1 MHTFAAPQRF
11 HRRLTMTSLVRS
23 SLALSV
29 ASLVFVAGLVMPP
42 ASQADDIEVFFSSD
56 VDVNAKPNVL
66 FVLDT
71 SRSMFIEERQAPAEP
86 YDPDRTYSSG
96 SGGCDP
102 AAYYWTVG
110 SGDLP
115 TCGAGWI
122 PLSFDNFKCPAWKQL
137 VDDGGFFT
145 RDSRVAQL
153 SGSKW
158 IALTG
163 TPVQQGTS
171 AQQQLPTACEGD
183 TDEGGIDWTA
193 KKGNTFTYPINSVT
207 FYRGNWLNWAN
218 QETGR
223 AYRIDL
229 IREAVSRVIKNTQ
242 GLKVGLM
249 RYGFDGSQKYTEKTR
264 TDTTGTVCEI
274 EPDENGDNVINSLDE
289 ASRSSNGAPVVFPV
303 TDLDRTTPLPGFP
316 GADVRAQLYFQLGTD
331 SGAAVLYGLDT
342 EQGFNV
348 NPLETDAQRGFQTVT
363 GGGGTCPIP
372 LFTPGGRTPIG
383 GAMYEAYLYYSGQ
396 TVSPKYGENN
406 DFGSTF
412 RYPSVPQSRVGGSGT
427 RYQSPITQS
436 CAKNFIVLLSD
447 GTTEQDNDIDGPIER
462 LPGFYTKLG
471 TTKCDDDPYMSA
483 TGTPP
488 PSKCVD
494 DIAEYMRKSDLS
506 TTVDGLNNV
515 VTYTVGFRLGT
526 DAAGNAARNL
536 LRETASRGSGKFF
549 EAGNTVALEDA
560 MGKIVRE
567 ILTENTSFS
576 APAVTVNA
584 FNRTQNL
591 NDLYMSLFRPAFNY
605 RWIGNIKRYQ
615 LDPIDGDILDALGD
629 PAIDPASGFF
639 KTSSRSFWS
648 GLADGN
654 DIARG
659 GAASKITWNSR
670 SVKTT
675 DNSGDTIELTAAGLD
690 ATSLNIGATDY
701 ILPGNSGSGALTPT
715 VLLEWFYGRDV
726 QDADGDTSSAD
737 SRGDM
742 GDPLHSRPVS
752 VIYGGSASTP
762 DLYDDALF
770 VVTND
775 GVLHAIDPTN
785 PSNESAAGTEYWS
798 FVPRELTGR
807 IRDLYY
813 NRDLTAP
820 EDRGYGLDGN
830 IRVLRIDNNNN
841 GVIEPSSPQND
852 KVYLYFGQRRGGSR
866 YFAFDVSTRSSPR
879 LMWSRDYSSTTDG
892 AAGHSWSVPQPAKVR
907 VNSTLTDV
915 LIFGGGYDPDQ
926 DQIDYV
932 EDDHGRGIYMVNAL
946 SGDVIWRAGPDTGAN
961 LRLTEMRHSIPGDVR
976 VIDLTGDGLV
986 DRMYAADLGGRVWRF
1001 DIFNGRN
1008 PASTTEGDRLVEGG
1022 MLATLGNAEDTT
1034 HARANTLRFFYSPDP
1049 AMVTLGGTTF
1059 INVAIGSG
1067 HRELPATDTF
1077 VQNWFFSV
1085 RDHNVLT
1092 PLRSSWYK
1100 SSCSDAT
1107 TPCHEIVDETDL
1119 VDLTDSVGT
1128 TASASVPIGTGGWRI
1143 ALEETGEKVL
1153 AESRTFQGDV
1163 YFTTY
1168 SPVERGSTDDGCGIK
1183 FGLNK
1188 LYIVNALDARPVRVA
1203 DATAESTDDRS
1214 SELAQGSISPEVVF
1228 IFPTPAMVA
1237 YCNAGAGCDP
1247 SDPTTWPPP
1256 PPNCTGACDPQD
1268 PTTWPPVP
1276 GPAVPPVCLVGLE
1289 TCGFGLTNPP
1299 VRTYWRQRGVN

>member
-1 MHTFAAPQRF
+1 MP
-11 HRRLTMTSLVRS
+11 SLVRS

-56 VDVNAKPNVL
+56 VDVDAKPNVL

-71 SRSMFIEERQAPAEP
+71 SRSMFIEERQAPTEP
-86 YDPDRTYSSG
+86 YDPETSYPKRGHCDSDR
-96 SGGCDP
+96 
-102 AAYYWTVG
+102 YYWTAD

-115 TCGAGWI
+115 NCETGWAA
-122 PLSFDNFKCPAWKQL
+122 LEVSEFACTSWKTE
-137 VDDGGFFT
+137 VDESGFFT
-145 RDSRVAQL
+145 RDSRVAQQ
-153 SGSKW
+153 SGTTW
-158 IALTG
+158 IRLTG
-163 TPVQQGTS
+163 PPPGQQK
-171 AQQQLPTACEGD
+171 LLTACEGD
-183 TDEGGIDWTA
+183 TLETGISWDA
-193 KKGNTFTYPINSVT
+193 KGTGKVKDAYPSQSVT
-207 FYRGNWLNWAN
+207 FFSGNWLNWAN
-218 QETGR
+218 QETGE

-229 IREAVSRVIKNTQ
+229 IREAVSRVITNTE
-242 GLKVGLM
+242 GIKVGLM
-249 RYGFDGSQKYTEKTR
+249 RYGFDGAQKYTDETR
-264 TDTTGTVCEI
+264 ADTTGQICQI
-274 EPDENGDNVINSLDE
+274 EPDENGDGVINALDE
-289 ASRSSNGAPVVFPV
+289 ATRSSNGAPVVFPV
-303 TDLDRTTPLPGFP
+303 TDLDGGVVDGFF
-316 GADVRAQLYFQLGTD
+316 GNDVRSQLRFQLGTN
-331 SGAAVLYGLDT
+331 SSNETLGWNVDT
-342 EQGFNV
+342 TI
-348 NPLETDAQRGFQTVT
+348 TDEARGFQTVT

-372 LFTPGGRTPIG
+372 LFSPAGRTPIG

-396 TVSPKYGENN
+396 NVSSKYGENN

-412 RYPSVPQSRVGGSGT
+412 RYPSVEQARVGGGSQ
-427 RYQSPITQS
+427 YQSPISQS

-447 GTTEQDNDIDGPIER
+447 GTTEQDNDIDGPVER
-462 LPGFYTKLG
+462 LPGFETKTG
-471 TTKCDDDPYMSA
+471 SRRCDDDPYMSA

-494 DIAEYMRKSDLS
+494 DIAEYMYESDLS
-506 TTVDGLNNV
+506 TSVDGLNNII
-515 VTYTVGFRLGT
+515 TYAVGFRLGT
-526 DAAGNAARNL
+526 DTSGNAARNL
-536 LRETASRGSGKFF
+536 LRETATRGGGKFF

-560 MGKIVRE
+560 LGKIVRE

-615 LDPIDGDILDALGD
+615 LDPLDGDILDALGN

-639 KTSSRSFWS
+639 RTSSRSFWS

-654 DIARG
+654 DIADG
-659 GAASKITWNSR
+659 GAASKIVWNSR
-670 SVKTT
+670 SMKTT
-675 DNSGDTIELTAAGLD
+675 DGSGGTVELTAAGLD

-715 VLLEWFYGRDV
+715 ILLEWFYGRDV
-726 QDADGDTSSAD
+726 QNADGDTTTD
-737 SRGDM
+737 SRNDM

-775 GVLHAIDPTN
+775 GVLHAINPTN
-785 PSNESAAGTEYWS
+785 PGTESAAGTEYWS

-813 NRDLTAP
+813 NRDLTDP
-820 EDRGYGLDGN
+820 EDRGYGLDSN

-841 GVIEPSSPQND
+841 GIIEPSSPQND
-852 KVYLYFGQRRGGSR
+852 KVYLYFGQRRGGSQ
-866 YFAFDVSTRSSPR
+866 YYAFDVSTRSSPR
-879 LMWSRDYSSTTDG
+879 LMWSRSYTSTTDG
-892 AAGHSWSVPQPAKVR
+892 AAGQSWSVPQPAKVR

-915 LIFGGGYDPDQ
+915 LIFGGGYDTGQ
-926 DQIDYV
+926 DRVDYA
-932 EDDHGRGIYMVNAL
+932 EDDQGRGIYMVNAVT
-946 SGDVIWRAGPDTGAN
+946 GAVIWRAGPDSGAN
-961 LRLTEMRHSIPGDVR
+961 LRLTEMKHSIPGDVR
-976 VIDLTGDGLV
+976 VIDLTGDGLA
-986 DRMYAADLGGRVWRF
+986 DRMYAADLGGRIWRF

-1008 PASTTEGDRLVEGG
+1008 PNGTFEGSDTLPGDRLVEGG
-1022 MLATLGNAEDTT
+1022 MLATLGNVEDTT
-1034 HARANTLRFFYSPDP
+1034 HAQADTLRFFYAPDP

-1067 HRELPATDTF
+1067 HRELPKTDEV

-1100 SSCSDAT
+1100 SSCTGVT
-1107 TPCHEIVDETDL
+1107 TPCHQIVNETDL
-1119 VDLTDSVGT
+1119 VDLTDTVGD
-1128 TASASVPIGTGGWRI
+1128 TASTSVPIGTGGWRI
-1143 ALEETGEKVL
+1143 ALQETGEKVL

-1168 SPVERGSTDDGCGIK
+1168 SPVPRGSTDDGCGIK

-1188 LYIVNALDARPVRVA
+1188 LYIVSALDARPVRVD
-1203 DATAESTDDRS
+1203 DAATESTDDRS
-1214 SELAQGSISPEVVF
+1214 SDLAQGSISPEVVF
-1228 IFPTPAMVA
+1228 IFPTPPDT
-1237 YCNAGAGCDP
+1237 N
-1247 SDPTTWPPP
+1247 
-1256 PPNCTGACDPQD
+1256 PNGPD
-1268 PTTWPPVP
+1268 
-1276 GPAVPPVCLVGLE
+1276 PAVPPVCLVGLE
-1289 TCGFGLTNPP
+1289 TCGFGLSNPP
-1299 VRTYWRQRGVN
+1299 VRTYWRQRGAN